1 MKVIEKNDLIYEV
14 EFEQLVEGKKEPI
27 NSTQETMNAQ
37 MDITVS
43 MGSTRTKIEKIV
55 NLKIGD
61 IIELDKHVE
70 EALDISVNGK
80 LIASGESII
89 LDNKL
94 AIKLSKI
101 KDSDEDEGN

>member
-1 MKVIEKNDLIYEV
+1 MKVTEKNDLIYEV
-14 EFEQLVEGKKEPI
+14 QFEQLVEGKKEPI

-43 MGSTRTKIEKIV
+43 MGSTRAKIEKIV

-61 IIELDKHVE
+61 VIELDKHVE
-70 EALDISVNGK
+70 EALDIIVNGK

-94 AIKLSKI
+94 AVKLSKI
-101 KDSDEDEGN
+101 KDSEEDN